1 MSFIVTA
8 SGREVSLQF
17 PQQDDFCIED
27 IAHALSL
34 TNRFQGHTSRPYSV
48 AEHSLLVL
56 KIARDILQLD
66 VHGQMYA
73 LMHDAHEAYTG
84 DQSTPSKRVVGG
96 GWTAFESRFAHLVSM
111 RFAFHTAMV
120 TSHEQV
126 KQADRLALA
135 VERLQ
140 LMPHHKPDG
149 MPCQPWEVLADLP
162 VQPEAIG
169 VDLQDKGRAGMTWQQ
184 WRDAFIQAACD
195 LQVERARS
203 TVFHLKAA

>member
-56 KIARDILQLD
+56 KIARDMLQLD
-66 VHGQMYA
+66 AHGQMYA

-96 GWTAFESRFAHLVSM
+96 GWAAFESRFAHLLAM
-111 RFAFHTAMV
+111 RFAFHTASV
-120 TSHEQV
+120 AFHDQV
-126 KQADRLALA
+126 KQADLLALA
-135 VERLQ
+135 VERRQ
-140 LMPHHKPDG
+140 LMPHHRPDG
-149 MPCQPWEVLADLP
+149 HPCQPWPVLDGLAIDP
-162 VQPEAIG
+162 VAVG
-169 VDLQDKGRAGMTWQQ
+169 VDLRDKGRASMTWQQ